1 MAMQPDVMK
10 SQAGA
15 LERWADEWKREA
27 ANGIEG
33 AAEVGWQLGKIA
45 KLVRA
50 ISSGASASAADAEA
64 DAGVE
69 ALPPAEEGKLRADA
83 E

>member
-1 MAMQPDVMK
+1 MPMQADIMK

-15 LERWADEWKREA
+15 LERWSDEWKREA
-27 ANGIEG
+27 SNGVEG

-45 KLVRA
+45 KTVRA
-50 ISSGASASAADAEA
+50 IASGAPVPAGSDASD
-64 DAGVE
+64 GIE
-69 ALPPAEEGKLRADA
+69 ALPPAAEGKLRSDA